1 MIIENPKDV
10 RARYAGRLAHQHH
23 AVREAWRASKSPE
36 LVTVMAGLAE
46 AREDHQ
52 THTGWIAS
60 YDGETTTYH
69 YTNPTSRERIGG
81 THAQE

>member
-1 MIIENPKDV
+1 MIIENPTDV

-36 LVTVMAGLAE
+36 LAAVMAGLAE

-52 THTGWIAS
+52 EHTGWVA
-60 YDGETTTYH
+60 YFDGHTTVYH
-69 YTNPTSRERIGG
+69 YTDPAGED
-81 THAQE
+81 QL

>member
-1 MIIENPKDV
+1 MIPITQDPQDV
-10 RARYAGRLAHQHH
+10 RARYAGRLARQHH

-36 LVTVMAGLAE
+36 LAAVMAGLAE

-52 THTGWIAS
+52 EHTGWVAN

-69 YTNPTSRERIGG
+69 YTDPAERP
-81 THAQE
+81 QL

>member
-10 RARYAGRLAHQHH
+10 RIRYAGRLARQHH
-23 AVREAWRASKSPE
+23 AVREAWRATRSRD
-36 LVTVMAGLAE
+36 LAVVMAGLAR

-52 THTGWIAS
+52 AHTGWIAS

-69 YTNPTSRERIGG
+69 YNDPAERP
-81 THAQE
+81 QL

>member
-1 MIIENPKDV
+1 MIINNPTDV

-36 LVTVMAGLAE
+36 LAAVMAGLAE

-52 THTGWIAS
+52 EHTGWVADF
-60 YDGETTTYH
+60 DGETTTYH
-69 YTNPTSRERIGG
+69 YNDPAERN
-81 THAQE
+81 QP

>member
-1 MIIENPKDV
+1 MSPIIKDPKDV

-36 LVTVMAGLAE
+36 LATVMADLTR

-52 THTGWIAS
+52 EHTGWIAD

-69 YTNPTSRERIGG
+69 YTDPKTRDGV
-81 THAQE
+81 TP

>member
-1 MIIENPKDV
+1 MSPIIKDPTDV

-23 AVREAWRASKSPE
+23 AIREAWQASRSPE
-36 LVTVMAGLAE
+36 LAAVMAGLAG

-52 THTGWIAS
+52 AHTGWVAD

-69 YTNPTSRERIGG
+69 YTDPKTRDGV
-81 THAQE
+81 TP

>member
-1 MIIENPKDV
+1 MNITNPTDV

-23 AVREAWRASKSPE
+23 AIREAWQATRSPE
-36 LVTVMAGLAE
+36 LAAVMADLTR

-52 THTGWIAS
+52 AHTGWLAD

-69 YTNPTSRERIGG
+69 YTNPAERP
-81 THAQE
+81 QL

>member
-1 MIIENPKDV
+1 MSPIIKNPKDV

-36 LVTVMAGLAE
+36 LAAVMAGLAE

-52 THTGWIAS
+52 EHTGWVADF
-60 YDGETTTYH
+60 DGENTVYH
-69 YTNPTSRERIGG
+69 YTNPDERP
-81 THAQE
+81 QL

>member
-1 MIIENPKDV
+1 MSPIIKNPTDV

-36 LVTVMAGLAE
+36 LAAVMAGLAE

-52 THTGWIAS
+52 EHTGWIAS
-60 YDGETTTYH
+60 YDGQTTTYH
-69 YTNPTSRERIGG
+69 YQSIEERDA
-81 THAQE
+81 HNF

>member
-1 MIIENPKDV
+1 MIIENPTDV

-36 LVTVMAGLAE
+36 LAAVMAGLAE

-52 THTGWIAS
+52 ERTGWVAD
-60 YDGETTTYH
+60 YDGHATTYH
-69 YTNPTSRERIGG
+69 YNDPAERP
-81 THAQE
+81 QL

>member
-1 MIIENPKDV
+1 MIIKNPTDV

-23 AVREAWRASKSPE
+23 AVREAWRVNKSPE
-36 LVTVMAGLAE
+36 LAAVMADLTR

-52 THTGWIAS
+52 EHTGWIAD

-69 YTNPTSRERIGG
+69 YTNPDERP
-81 THAQE
+81 QL

>member
-1 MIIENPKDV
+1 MIINNPTDV

-36 LVTVMAGLAE
+36 LAAVMAGLAE

-52 THTGWIAS
+52 AHTGWIAD

-69 YTNPTSRERIGG
+69 YTNPEERP
-81 THAQE
+81 QL